1 MLVLYAED
9 DPEDVEVFGEA
20 LKEINPSIVF
30 QSVKDGSE
38 VIPFLENSVLLP
50 NYIFL
55 DVNMPVV
62 SGRDCIIQL
71 KNNSKY
77 KTIPVVIYTT
87 SNREEDRKD
96 LINLGAAQ
104 YIIKPNT
111 YTEIYTCL
119 KSAMKTEP
127 MVLRNSNGRNHASQ

>member
-1 MLVLYAED
+1 MVVLYAED

-71 KNNSKY
+71 KKSVKY
-77 KTIPVVIYTT
+77 SSIPVVIYTT

-96 LINLGAAQ
+96 LIRLGAAR

-111 YTEIYTCL
+111 YTEVFSSL
-119 KSAMKTEP
+119 KSAMADFQH
-127 MVLRNSNGRNHASQ
+127 VSQTR

>member
-1 MLVLYAED
+1 MVILYAED

-38 VIPFLENSVLLP
+38 VIPFLENSVLMP

-62 SGRDCIIQL
+62 SGRDCIIML
-71 KNNSKY
+71 KKNQKY
-77 KTIPVVIYTT
+77 RNIPVMIYTT
-87 SNREEDRKD
+87 SNRDEDRKD
-96 LINLGAAQ
+96 LIQLGAAR

-111 YTEIYTCL
+111 YTEVFSCL
-119 KSAMKTEP
+119 KSAMVEP
-127 MVLRNSNGRNHASQ
+127 QIGSRAQSR

>member
-1 MLVLYAED
+1 MVVLYAED

-38 VIPFLENSVLLP
+38 VIPFLERSPLLP
-50 NYIFL
+50 TYIFL

-62 SGRDCIIQL
+62 GGRECVIQL
-71 KNNSKY
+71 KQHQKY
-77 KTIPVVIYTT
+77 KTIPVFIYTT
-87 SNREEDRKD
+87 SNREEDRRE
-96 LINLGAAQ
+96 LIKLGASE

-111 YTEIYTCL
+111 YTEVFSSL
-119 KSAMKTEP
+119 KNAIQ
-127 MVLRNSNGRNHASQ
+127 GR

>member
-1 MLVLYAED
+1 MVVLYAED

-38 VIPFLENSVLLP
+38 VIPFLESSPHLP
-50 NYIFL
+50 TYIFL

-62 SGRDCIIQL
+62 GGKECVMQL
-71 KNNSKY
+71 KQHKKY

-87 SNREEDRKD
+87 SNRDEDRRE
-96 LINLGAAQ
+96 LIRLGASE

-111 YTEIYTCL
+111 YTEIFSSL
-119 KSAMKTEP
+119 KNAIQ
-127 MVLRNSNGRNHASQ
+127 L